1 MATNLT
7 SYKSIQSGIFVRIN
21 CEYYKATSSASP
33 STQVLRF
40 SDLNRTVTVGGESY
54 LGVGNFMAITNSA
67 SELKIG
73 NSEIN
78 ISLSGIPNTS
88 IAEIINSR
96 FKGSEVIVY
105 RGLYNPT
112 TNVLLNVSGNPF
124 KRFHGI
130 ITNYALSEEYNNDTR
145 TSSNTIT
152 FIASSAVEVLGNT
165 AKGRR
170 TNPKDQR
177 SFYASDASMD
187 RIPALVRS
195 KFNFGAPL

>member
-21 CEYYKATSSASP
+21 CEYYKATSGASP
-33 STQVLRF
+33 TTQVLRF
-40 SDLNRTVTVGGESY
+40 SDLNRTVTIGGESY
-54 LGVGNFMAITNSA
+54 VGAGNLMAITNAA
-67 SELKIG
+67 SEIKIG
-73 NSEIN
+73 NSEIS

-88 IAEIINSR
+88 IAEVINSR
-96 FKGSEVIVY
+96 FKGCEVIVY

-112 TNVLLNVSGNPF
+112 TNVLLSVSGNPF

-130 ITNYALSEEYNNDTR
+130 ITNYTITEEFNNDTL
-145 TSSNTIT
+145 TSSNTVT
-152 FIASSAVEVLGNT
+152 FTAASTVEVLGNT
-165 AKGRR
+165 TKGRR

-187 RIPALVRS
+187 RVPALIGS